1 MGAFVRGTL
10 LFLPLVLL
18 WRLAG
23 APWDSGSA
31 VVVGLAMLAGV
42 ALRRPWTAWGSA
54 SDWNGMTADP
64 LFLQINQMLSAL
76 WGGVLV
82 ASGIA
87 WALGGS
93 PVWRWAPSLVAG
105 VSSVL
110 LPPWW
115 VRRQLAQRIA
125 QADPN
130 PWASPLE
137 AAPAAPASSAA
148 YDVAV
153 VGAGLGGLTAAALL
167 ARAGARVAVFEQHD
181 KPGGFCHCWEGV
193 AVDGTQRLEFRFD
206 GGVHDISGVFEGG
219 TVANLVGRL
228 DLHEVLSWHRLDHAF
243 VDDGRRWDV
252 PRGWDAFTEA
262 LVQRFPG
269 DAAGLR
275 TLLADV
281 HTIFAAMYATAPA
294 RGGVPGLPAS
304 VSALKDYARAN
315 PLAVR
320 WMPQPFEVLLD
331 HHRLSAEARAL
342 LRGLAGYVTHDPS
355 LLTVA
360 QQVPLLGYFLHGGHY
375 PAGGSGALS
384 QALADSLALDGG
396 ELHLGCAVQA
406 VRLAPQG
413 AGIEGL
419 SLADGRRIDARAV
432 VLAGDAIAAGR
443 LLQPAE
449 AVPPALRAPLGS
461 LQPATSMFS
470 VHLGVRGAVPALPP
484 VVHLHRRG
492 EPGVEMVLPGVV
504 DASAAP
510 AGYYTVELMRLVGP
524 DEARGWF
531 DDPASTDPRAQ
542 RESDAYQQRKAR
554 EADAMIELAQTL
566 IPGLREA
573 IVFRREAS
581 PLTFR
586 RYGFSTM
593 GSIYGVLGADGRAA
607 RLPRRS
613 PVPGLVF
620 AGSAAA
626 GAGVEPAMMSGAEAA
641 DALLPGLLAAGRRLP
656 AR

>member
-18 WRLAG
+18 WRFAG
-23 APWDSGSA
+23 APWDSLSA
-31 VVVGLAMLAGV
+31 VLVGLAMLAGV
-42 ALRRPWTAWGSA
+42 ALRRPWTAWVSA
-54 SDWNGMTADP
+54 SDWKGMTADP
-64 LFLQINQMLSAL
+64 LFLQINQILSAL
-76 WGGVLV
+76 WGAVLLV
-82 ASGIA
+82 SGAA
-87 WALGGS
+87 WAMGGG

-105 VSSVL
+105 LISVL
-110 LPPWW
+110 LPPLW
-115 VRRQLAQRIA
+115 VRRQLMQRIA

-130 PWASPLE
+130 PWTSPLE
-137 AAPAAPASSAA
+137 TSATSAPA

-206 GGVHDISGVFEGG
+206 GGVHDVSGVFEGG
-219 TVANLVGRL
+219 TVANLIRRL
-228 DLHEVLSWHRLDHAF
+228 DLDEVLTWHRLDHAF
-243 VDDGRRWDV
+243 VDDGRRWNV
-252 PRGWDAFTEA
+252 PRGWEAITEA
-262 LVQRFPG
+262 LVQRFPA
-269 DAAGLR
+269 DAVGLR
-275 TLLADV
+275 GLLADV
-281 HTIFAAMYATAPA
+281 LTIFAAMYATAPA
-294 RGGVPGLPAS
+294 RGGVPGLPAT
-304 VSALKDYARAN
+304 VPELTAYARAH

-320 WMPQPFEVLLD
+320 WMQQPFEALLD
-331 HHRLSAEARAL
+331 HHRVSPAARAL

-355 LLTVA
+355 RLTVA
-360 QQVPLLGYFLHGGHY
+360 EQVPLLGYFLHGGHY

-396 ELHLGCAVQA
+396 ELHLGTAVQA

-413 AGIEGL
+413 GGVEGL
-419 SLADGRRIDARAV
+419 TLADGRRIDARAV
-432 VLAGDAIAAGR
+432 VLAGDAMAAAQ

-449 AVPPALRAPLGS
+449 AVPPALRAPLRS

-484 VVHLHRRG
+484 IVHVHRHG
-492 EPGVEMVLPGVV
+492 EAGVEMVLPGVV

-510 AGYYTVELMRLVGP
+510 AGFYTVELMRLVRP

-531 DDPASTDPRAQ
+531 DDPQCTDPRAQ
-542 RESDAYQQRKAR
+542 RESAAYQQRKAR
-554 EADAMIELAQTL
+554 EADAMIDLAQTL

-593 GSIYGVLGADGRAA
+593 GSVYGVLGANGRAA
-607 RLPRRS
+607 PLPRRS

-641 DALLPGLLAAGRRLP
+641 DALLPGLLAAGRRL
-656 AR
+656 R